1 MRYLL
6 SGFRLLTLEAD
17 EGADLPQFL
26 TAKESIELLRF
37 FITRKLGEFPETMN
51 LATEKRHPIK
61 DTEQILMSTND
72 YELSRRSSTDSWHRI
87 DSRHRS
93 TFRNTIL
100 LTTTVDILI
109 TKITCVQGL
118 RNHTMTDSEKH
129 YISPTFTPH
138 AFFDHITLSV
148 RNVNK
153 DADAEVEKTTTINY
167 DTICLKISEP
177 ILISKDEP
185 MKLEIIFKTG
195 THNILAPVPW
205 TVFDLSAAGDETL
218 KCFKQLQ
225 FEESVFPIVIK
236 SISHRLK

>member
-1 MRYLL
+1 M
-6 SGFRLLTLEAD
+6 
-17 EGADLPQFL
+17 PQFL
-26 TAKESIELLRF
+26 TSKESMELFRF

-51 LATEKRHPIK
+51 LVTEKRHQIK
-61 DTEQILMSTND
+61 DTEQILMLTND
-72 YELSRRSSTDSWHRI
+72 YDIARSSSTNSWFRI
-87 DSRHRS
+87 GCTNNRE
-93 TFRNTIL
+93 FRNTIL

-118 RNHTMTDSEKH
+118 RNHTRTDSGNR
-129 YISPTFTPH
+129 YIPTTFTPH

-153 DADAEVEKTTTINY
+153 DAAAEVKKTTTFNY
-167 DTICLKISEP
+167 DTIYLKFSEP

-185 MKLEIIFKTG
+185 MRLEIIFGPYTD
-195 THNILAPVPW
+195 NILAPVPW
-205 TVFDLSAAGDETL
+205 TVFDLSAAGDATL

-225 FEESVFPIVIK
+225 FEENEYPIVIK